1 MAHYRRNHLDLSTRT
16 QIVAEMLQPIPE
28 RKWGQVTEWART
40 YQVSRTLLYDLR
52 DRATEALTES
62 LLPRQPGPRPE
73 SSALVLDS
81 AFIQQAVVILSVL
94 KSSIRDIRRGLG
106 LLFGVERSV
115 GYISETLSIAGA
127 QADAQNR
134 AITVPL
140 PLLGEADEIFQGR
153 KPCLTVV
160 DGCSFLVVNL
170 TPTASRDSTT
180 WGVTYLELAQRMRF
194 QDLACDGGT
203 GLQAGLREAE
213 LSIPLRPDL
222 FHILQGSQR
231 LTRRL
236 EKAAYQAIATAD
248 RARRADQE
256 ERGILRRRRLK
267 SQTPL
272 AQAEAEETPA
282 IAIFD
287 NWCWLIH
294 EIRQALA
301 NGGAGA
307 LLALGYALRPHPA
320 LFCAFIGAMA
330 TVNADTWATELGV
343 LSRKP
348 PRLITTGKPV
358 ERGTSGGV
366 SLSGVLAT
374 LAGGALIG
382 LAAAIFLALETFI
395 RQITNTSPLFLTSYS
410 LLLTPYSLLLI
421 GAVSG
426 LAGSLTDSFLGAT
439 VQAIYYSSLRQ
450 KETEKAVDPDGAPNQ
465 LLRGWRWLSND
476 WVNFISSC
484 FGALVG
490 ALLWWALT
498 R

>member
-1 MAHYRRNHLDLSTRT
+1 MFIQLFLGLVISAGIGWLAYRKAALSKSG
-16 QIVAEMLQPIPE
+16 VAGAMFTGTAIFGFGGWT
-28 RKWGQVTEWART
+28 WGLLLITFFVASSLLSKYKARHK
-40 YQVSRTLLYDLR
+40 
-52 DRATEALTES
+52 ES
-62 LLPRQPGPRPE
+62 LAEKFDKGSR
-73 SSALVLDS
+73 
-81 AFIQQAVVILSVL
+81 
-94 KSSIRDIRRGLG
+94 RDL
-106 LLFGVERSV
+106 
-115 GYISETLSIAGA
+115 
-127 QADAQNR
+127 
-134 AITVPL
+134 
-140 PLLGEADEIFQGR
+140 
-153 KPCLTVV
+153 
-160 DGCSFLVVNL
+160 
-170 TPTASRDSTT
+170 
-180 WGVTYLELAQRMRF
+180 W
-194 QDLACDGGT
+194 
-203 GLQAGLREAE
+203 
-213 LSIPLRPDL
+213 
-222 FHILQGSQR
+222 
-231 LTRRL
+231 
-236 EKAAYQAIATAD
+236 
-248 RARRADQE
+248 
-256 ERGILRRRRLK
+256 
-267 SQTPL
+267 
-272 AQAEAEETPA
+272 
-282 IAIFD
+282 
-287 NWCWLIH
+287 
-294 EIRQALA
+294 QALA

-307 LLALGYALRPHPA
+307 LLAAGYALRPHPA

-439 VQAIYYSSLRQ
+439 VQAIYHSSLRQ